1 LYVKFV
7 FEKVCVFEAKAMAA
21 FMGTKAKA
29 PENAFEFG
37 TATALA
43 EVDRAD
49 ATRV

>member
-1 LYVKFV
+1 LYTKLV
-7 FEKVCVFEAKAMAA
+7 FEKVCVFEAKAVAA

-37 TATALA
+37 TAMVLA
-43 EVDRAD
+43 AVDRAD